1 MFRIGTH
8 LLVKETG
15 NILIVDDD
23 AGVLQTA
30 KFILKQHFTSITL
43 TQKPEEIA
51 FLLGQKQYDVVLLD
65 MNFRPGETTGDEGLT
80 RLKEIVTK
88 SPNTSVVMITAY
100 GELKLAVE
108 AMKNGATDFI
118 VKPWENEKF
127 IATIL
132 SAFQLSTSKKQVST
146 LKSINKSIVNP
157 QTQVIGE
164 STAIKQVKSLVDK
177 VAPTEAAA
185 LILGENGTGKELF
198 AKLIHEKSNRNDMP
212 FVKVDLGSLSSTLF
226 ESELFGHEKGAFTD
240 AHKQKEGRFELA
252 SGGTLFLDEIGNID
266 PTLQSKLL
274 SVIQNQEVYR
284 LGSNAAIP
292 IDLRLV
298 CATNLDIHKE
308 VHEGRFRED
317 LYYRLNTFE
326 ITIPPLRDRREDI
339 QPLCEYFIKSLSKRY
354 RIEGLSISSEA
365 IKKLRN
371 WNWPGNIRELE
382 HTIERAVI
390 LTEDNIVQAGDL
402 QLSGRS
408 IEVITGEVNFKHLE
422 KDAIQRALLKH
433 NGNMSQVAKELG
445 VGRTTLYRKLKK
457 YDL

>member
-1 MFRIGTH
+1 
-8 LLVKETG
+8 
-15 NILIVDDD
+15 
-23 AGVLQTA
+23 
-30 KFILKQHFTSITL
+30 
-43 TQKPEEIA
+43 
-51 FLLGQKQYDVVLLD
+51 
-65 MNFRPGETTGDEGLT
+65 
-80 RLKEIVTK
+80 
-88 SPNTSVVMITAY
+88 
-100 GELKLAVE
+100 
-108 AMKNGATDFI
+108 
-118 VKPWENEKF
+118 
-127 IATIL
+127 
-132 SAFQLSTSKKQVST
+132 
-146 LKSINKSIVNP
+146 
-157 QTQVIGE
+157 
-164 STAIKQVKSLVDK
+164 
-177 VAPTEAAA
+177 
-185 LILGENGTGKELF
+185 
-198 AKLIHEKSNRNDMP
+198 
-212 FVKVDLGSLSSTLF
+212 
-226 ESELFGHEKGAFTD
+226 
-240 AHKQKEGRFELA
+240 
-252 SGGTLFLDEIGNID
+252 
-266 PTLQSKLL
+266 LQSKLL

-382 HTIERAVI
+382 HTLERAVI